1 MKISKIKAHFGVE
14 VLVSDSLGAVS
25 RVKVGRKSGHV
36 VGDKVE
42 IVDGRL
48 TRLERQNELIRKT
61 PFGNQVLASNLDY
74 VGIVTSVTPKTPVYF
89 IDQVI
94 ISCRAND
101 IKPFIIVTKTDLPDS
116 EEFAQSIRKEFSE
129 SVPVLVGIQELTKF
143 LEQKARF
150 IFVGV
155 SGAGKS
161 SLMNLLIPDA
171 GQATGDLSTHNA
183 QGKHTTSG
191 STLFEL
197 PSGGE
202 LIDSPGVR
210 DFAPVDLS
218 SDQIAHHFP
227 GFEKFSATP
236 CKFRDCQHL
245 KEPGCLVK
253 EQANPQRYEQYLA
266 IRASSLL

>member
-14 VLVSDSLGAVS
+14 VLVSDRLGSVS

-48 TRLERQNELIRKT
+48 LRLERQNELIRKT
-61 PFGNQVLASNLDY
+61 AFGDQVLAANLDY
-74 VGIVTSVTPKTPVYF
+74 VGIVTSVTPKTPAYF

-94 ISCRAND
+94 ISCRAQQ
-101 IKPFIIVTKTDLPDS
+101 IEPFIIVTKTDLVGS
-116 EEFAQSIRKEFSE
+116 KEFVKDLRQNFAG
-129 SVPVLVGIQELTKF
+129 SVPILYGIHELETF
-143 LEQKARF
+143 LNKKARF

-161 SLMNLLIPDA
+161 SLMNLLIPEA
-171 GQATGDLSTHNA
+171 EQTTGELSTHNA

-218 SDQIAHHFP
+218 PDQVAQHFP
-227 GFEKFSATP
+227 GFEKFAETP
-236 CKFRDCQHL
+236 CKFRDCKHL
-245 KEPGCLVK
+245 QEPGCLIK
-253 EQANPQRYEQYLA
+253 EQADPKRYEQYLA
-266 IRASSLL
+266 LIKTHFQ